1 MMLRL
6 TVFSQQDTDT
16 IPIKC
21 FPERIVKSIAKDLI
35 RGDSA
40 IAEVKMLD
48 TELILTL
55 EKMVVKDSIILALR
69 DKDLNNL
76 HIINSE
82 REKNS
87 ILEKN
92 IKQLESDLKIA
103 KTKNK
108 FFMYVGPIILTSITI
123 WAITK

>member
-1 MMLRL
+1 L

>member
-6 TVFSQQDTDT
+6 TAFSQQDTEVT
-16 IPIKC
+16 RIKC

-40 IAEVKMLD
+40 ITEIKMLD
-48 TELILTL
+48 SELILTL
-55 EKMVVKDSIILALR
+55 EKITVKDSIILALR
-69 DKDLNNL
+69 EKDFNNL
-76 HIINSE
+76 QIINSE
-82 REKNS
+82 REKNT

-92 IKQLESDLKIA
+92 IKQLQSDLSISKA
-103 KTKNK
+103 KNK
-108 FFMYVGPIILTSITI
+108 FFMYIGPILLTSVTI

>member
-1 MMLRL
+1 L

-55 EKMVVKDSIILALR
+55 EKMSVKDSIILALR

-92 IKQLESDLKIA
+92 IRQLESDLKIA

>member
-55 EKMVVKDSIILALR
+55 EKMSVKDSIILALR

-92 IKQLESDLKIA
+92 IRQLESDLKIA